1 MNAEILARLENSFRP
16 NLSVAMAD
24 LLQPMATL
32 SERDKVKLGE
42 LLVNVGEILSKS
54 SSPSK

>member
-24 LLQPMATL
+24 LLQPMTTL

-42 LLVNVGEILSKS
+42 LLVNVGEILSKGS
-54 SSPSK
+54 SSS